1 MFLSHHG
8 HHCGYGIKSQEP
20 LEPRVTTWKRPR
32 KWLSTPSL
40 RVGLRGT
47 ADPPRAPHPGGSF
60 SRMFPCSWHHSA
72 WLSKLCLRRRRTSEP
87 GDTWGLLQTLAQGL
101 FLLSGLSPTPPH
113 PTPPWSTVWLLS
125 PQGWPPLTPSSSL
138 FSAAHTAAPK
148 PLPAQ
153 AAGLQGSL
161 APSFPPFSALSFHIP
176 WLSSS
181 GMGALWADLEWALGG
196 QGPAAWRRA
205 PSQIRRLAKLAE
217 QGDTSPRG
225 QERGWAWFPP

>member
-8 HHCGYGIKSQEP
+8 HRFGYGINSQEP

-40 RVGLRGT
+40 RVGLRELQT
-47 ADPPRAPHPGGSF
+47 LPRPLIPVGSF
-60 SRMFPCSWHHSA
+60 SWMFPCSWHHSA

-87 GDTWGLLQTLAQGL
+87 GDTWGLVQTLAQRL
-101 FLLSGLSPTPPH
+101 FFFLACRPLLHTPPCSSVASQ
-113 PTPPWSTVWLLS
+113 TPGLTSTY
-125 PQGWPPLTPSSSL
+125 PPSSSL

-153 AAGLQGSL
+153 CRSHSL
-161 APSFPPFSALSFHIP
+161 APSFPPFSALGSHISLALLL
-176 WLSSS
+176 WNGSSL
-181 GMGALWADLEWALGG
+181 GWPRAWALGG
-196 QGPAAWRRA
+196 QGPAPWLRA
-205 PSQIRRLAKLAE
+205 PSQIRPLAKLAE
-217 QGDTSPRG
+217 QGGTSPGG